1 VNGDFKI
8 NIDCQGGGM
17 RESHFGFSGLVW
29 LTAIFASMFG
39 MSPVMAGIAESVH
52 NLGVT
57 GAGPSANGGNRNQFT
72 GTAEICVFCHTPHG
86 GDASAAVPLWN
97 RQLNNPA
104 NYSTYDQLGTSTLD
118 AQVAVNVGSVSIGC
132 LSCHDGT
139 MAIDSMIN
147 EPGSG
152 ADNPGFS
159 AGVWSGDDIFGAEDG
174 RLRSDIVQNLGE
186 DLTNDH
192 PIGMQYGGGGISA
205 SAPILAQGDTRDA
218 DFAPV
223 QFKIKD
229 GRYLWWVDRDWRIGG
244 DGERTKQDVILYTR
258 DASNGYSGQAE
269 QEPFVECGSC
279 HDPHETVNPTF
290 LRISNTETPSG
301 LCLTCHVK

>member
-1 VNGDFKI
+1 M
-8 NIDCQGGGM
+8 NIARTLRWIGLGGALAAW
-17 RESHFGFSGLVW
+17 SGLAW
-29 LTAIFASMFG
+29 
-39 MSPVMAGIAESVH
+39 AGIAESVH

-57 GAGPSANGGNRNQFT
+57 GSGPSANGGIRNQFS

-86 GDASAAVPLWN
+86 GDAGAAIPLWN
-97 RQLNNPA
+97 RNLSDPA
-104 NYSTYDQLGTSTLD
+104 QYTTYDQLGTSTLD
-118 AQVAVNVGSVSIGC
+118 GQVADVGSVSIGC

-139 MAIDSMIN
+139 QAMDAVIN

-159 AGVWSGDDIFGAEDG
+159 AGVWSGDDVVGPSNG
-174 RLRSDIVQNLGE
+174 RLAPAIVQNLGT

-192 PIGMQYGGGGISA
+192 PIGIQYGGGGISA
-205 SAPILAQGDTRDA
+205 SNPNPPQGETTDP

-223 QFKIKD
+223 LYKQSN
-229 GRYLWWVDRDWRIGG
+229 GRYLWWVDKDWRTGG
-244 DGERTKQDVILYTR
+244 DGVRSKTDVILYTR
-258 DASNGYSGQAE
+258 DAANGYPGQAE
-269 QEPFVECGSC
+269 PEPFVECASC
-279 HDPHETVNPTF
+279 HDPHTTENPTF

>member
-1 VNGDFKI
+1 MN
-8 NIDCQGGGM
+8 N
-17 RESHFGFSGLVW
+17 SHRGVSGRYWRLVVG
-29 LTAIFASMFG
+29 LLCGLSSSM
-39 MSPVMAGIAESVH
+39 VLAGIAESVH
-52 NLGVT
+52 NLGMT
-57 GAGPSANGGNRNQFT
+57 GTGPSANGGQRNQFS

-86 GDASAAVPLWN
+86 GDARAAVPLWN
-97 RQLNNPA
+97 RRLNNPSSYA
-104 NYSTYDQLGTSTLD
+104 TYDDLGTSTFD
-118 AQVAVNVGSVSIGC
+118 AEVAPVGSVSIGC

-159 AGVWSGDDIFGAEDG
+159 AGTWTGSDILGPDDGKLAVG
-174 RLRSDIVQNLGE
+174 IVQNLGT

-192 PIGMQYGGGGISA
+192 PVGMQYAGGGISA
-205 SAPILAQGDTRDA
+205 STPILPQGDTTDP

-223 QFKIKD
+223 LYKIRD
-229 GRYLWWVDRDWRIGG
+229 GRYLWWVDKDWRTGG
-244 DGERTKQDVILYTR
+244 DGERSKTDVILYTR
-258 DASNGYSGQAE
+258 DAANGYPGQTQ
-269 QEPFVECGSC
+269 QEPFVECASC
-279 HDPHETVNPTF
+279 HDPHTTENPTF